1 MVFWPLRTRLLR
13 DNMSFMNLNNRRIGA
28 YLKGA
33 GKAPEPAADSA
44 AQADPAPRSVDSA
57 QALIKVTRP
66 SPAVPVPPRVPPK
79 TGNGAAIR
87 DPGDKPGKSDIAK
100 YLVLI
105 GKEEASNILRHLSQ
119 PEVESIAQEIAKIQY
134 ISPDEAREVLERFH
148 GLVKTGM
155 RSSGGLDTARTL
167 LVNAFGEE
175 KGGQL
180 LRQALPEVQEPFFA
194 FLQDLEPAQVASL
207 LRSESVAIK
216 SIILAFLPP
225 AAAAGIL
232 KELPKDEQRQLILRM
247 SKMQKVE
254 RDVLIRIEGALKERA
269 RNLGKVQTDE
279 IDGTS
284 NLAAIMRCLDPALEQ
299 QLLGVLESE
308 APEVVE
314 NIKDRLFTIDT
325 LLLIEDRDL
334 QKVLHT
340 MENKQIALILK
351 GKSEEIRRKV
361 LTNVSDNRALQIGD
375 DYQHLGPQPKREVD
389 DATRAF
395 ITHLRQ
401 LEQDGK
407 IVVMRD
413 EDVYI

>member
-1 MVFWPLRTRLLR
+1 
-13 DNMSFMNLNNRRIGA
+13 MNLNHRRIGA

-33 GKAPEPAADSA
+33 GKAPEPVPEPVAPAKAA
-44 AQADPAPRSVDSA
+44 PETA
-57 QALIKVTRP
+57 QALIKVAKP
-66 SPAVPVPPRVPPK
+66 AAAVPQRIPPK

-87 DPGDKPGKSDIAK
+87 DPGGRPGKSDIAK

-119 PEVESIAQEIAKIQY
+119 AEVESIAQEIAHIQY

-148 GLVKTGM
+148 GLVKTGV
-155 RSSGGLDTARTL
+155 RNAGGLDTARSL

-194 FLQDLEPAQVASL
+194 FLQDLEPSQVAAL
-207 LRSESVAIK
+207 LRSESIAIK
-216 SIILAFLPP
+216 SIILAYLPP
-225 AAAAGIL
+225 PAAAGIL
-232 KELPKDEQRQLILRM
+232 KELPRDDQRQLILRM

-254 RDVLIRIEGALKERA
+254 REVLVRIDEALKERA
-269 RNLGKVQTDE
+269 RTQGKVE
-279 IDGTS
+279 SAAIDGSS
-284 NLAAIMRCLDPALEQ
+284 NLAAIMRHLDPALEQ
-299 QLLGVLESE
+299 HLLGVLESE
-308 APEVVE
+308 APEVVD

-325 LLLIEDRDL
+325 LLLIDDRDL

-340 MENKQIALILK
+340 METRQIALILK
-351 GKSEEIRRKV
+351 GKSDAIRRKI
-361 LTNVSDNRALQIGD
+361 LDNVSDNRSSLIND
-375 DYQHLGPQPKREVD
+375 DYQHLGPQPKRDVD
-389 DATRAF
+389 EATREF
-395 ITHLRQ
+395 ITQLRQ

-407 IVVMRD
+407 IVVRRD

>member
-1 MVFWPLRTRLLR
+1 
-13 DNMSFMNLNNRRIGA
+13 MNLNNRRIGA
-28 YLKGA
+28 YLKGS
-33 GKAPEPAADSA
+33 GKATEPVP
-44 AQADPAPRSVDSA
+44 DPAPA
-57 QALIKVTRP
+57 EAPALIKVAKP
-66 SPAVPVPPRVPPK
+66 ASPVPAAPPVPVQRVPAK
-79 TGNGAAIR
+79 TGNGSVIR
-87 DPGDKPGKSDIAK
+87 DPGNRPRKEDIAK

-119 PEVESIAQEIAKIQY
+119 EEVESIAQEIARIQY

-155 RSSGGLDTARTL
+155 RSAGGLDAARSL

-180 LRQALPEVQEPFFA
+180 LRQALPEVHEPFFA
-194 FLQDLEPAQVASL
+194 FLLDLEPVQVAAL
-207 LRSESVAIK
+207 LRSESVAVKCIV
-216 SIILAFLPP
+216 LAYVPP
-225 AAAAGIL
+225 QSAAAIL
-232 KELPKDEQRQLILRM
+232 KALPKDEQKQLILRL

-254 RDVLIRIEGALKERA
+254 REVLVRIEQALKERA
-269 RNLGKVQTDE
+269 RDIGKTESAD
-279 IDGTS
+279 IDGSS
-284 NLAAIMRCLDPALEQ
+284 NLAAIMRHLDPSLEQ

-314 NIKDRLFTIDT
+314 TIRERLFTIDT

-334 QKVLHT
+334 QKVLQT
-340 MENKQIALILK
+340 MENREVALILK
-351 GKSEEIRRKV
+351 GKTEEIRRKI
-361 LTNVSDNRALQIGD
+361 LTNVSDNRALQIGE
-375 DYQHLGPQPKREVD
+375 DYQNLGPQPRREVD

-407 IVVMRD
+407 IVVRRD

>member
-1 MVFWPLRTRLLR
+1 VP
-13 DNMSFMNLNNRRIGA
+13 
-28 YLKGA
+28 
-33 GKAPEPAADSA
+33 
-44 AQADPAPRSVDSA
+44 DPAPA
-57 QALIKVTRP
+57 EAPALIKVAKP
-66 SPAVPVPPRVPPK
+66 ASPVPAAPPVPVQRVPAK

-87 DPGDKPGKSDIAK
+87 DPGNRPSKEDIAK

-105 GKEEASNILRHLSQ
+105 GKEEAANILRHLSQ
-119 PEVESIAQEIAKIQY
+119 EEVESIAKEIAHIQY
-134 ISPDEAREVLERFH
+134 ISPEEARVVLERFH

-155 RSSGGLDTARTL
+155 RSAGGLDTARSL

-180 LRQALPEVQEPFFA
+180 LRQALPEVHEPFFA
-194 FLQDLEPAQVASL
+194 FLLDLEPVQVAAL
-207 LRSESVAIK
+207 LRSESVAVKCIV
-216 SIILAFLPP
+216 LAYVPP
-225 AAAAGIL
+225 QSAAAIL
-232 KELPKDEQRQLILRM
+232 KALPKDEQKQLILRL

-254 RDVLIRIEGALKERA
+254 REVLVRIEQALKERA
-269 RNLGKVQTDE
+269 RDIGKTESAE
-279 IDGTS
+279 IDGSS
-284 NLAAIMRCLDPALEQ
+284 NLAAIMRHLDPSLEQ

-314 NIKDRLFTIDT
+314 TIRERLFTIDT

-334 QKVLHT
+334 QKVLQT
-340 MENKQIALILK
+340 MENREVALILK
-351 GKSEEIRRKV
+351 GKSDEIRRKI
-361 LTNVSDNRALQIGD
+361 LTNVSDNRAAQIGE
-375 DYQHLGPQPKREVD
+375 DYQNLGPQPRREVD

-407 IVVMRD
+407 IVVKRD

>member
-1 MVFWPLRTRLLR
+1 
-13 DNMSFMNLNNRRIGA
+13 MNLNKRLIGA
-28 YLKGA
+28 YLKGS
-33 GKAPEPAADSA
+33 GKAPEPVSESVKET
-44 AQADPAPRSVDSA
+44 PLSGAP
-57 QALIKVTRP
+57 QALIKVARP
-66 SPAVPVPPRVPPK
+66 APATVVPSPRVPPK
-79 TGNGAAIR
+79 TGNGSAIR
-87 DPGDKPGKSDIAK
+87 DPGAKPGKGDIAR

-119 PEVESIAQEIAKIQY
+119 PEVEAIAQEIAKIQY
-134 ISPDEAREVLERFH
+134 ISPEEARDVLERFH

-155 RSSGGLDTARTL
+155 RSSGGLDTARSL

-194 FLQDLEPAQVASL
+194 FLQDLEPSQVASL
-207 LRSESVAIK
+207 LRAESVAVK
-216 SIILAFLPP
+216 SIILAHLPPP
-225 AAAAGIL
+225 AAAAIL
-232 KELPKDEQRQLILRM
+232 KEVSRDEQRQLIVRM

-254 RDVLIRIEGALKERA
+254 RDVLIRIEEALKERA
-269 RNLGKVQTDE
+269 RTQGKVESAE
-279 IDGTS
+279 IDGSS
-284 NLAAIMRCLDPALEQ
+284 NLAAIMRHLDPALEQ
-299 QLLGVLESE
+299 QLLGVLENE

-314 NIKDRLFTIDT
+314 GIRDQLFTIDT

-340 MENKQIALILK
+340 MENRQIALILK
-351 GKSEEIRRKV
+351 GKSPEIRRKV
-361 LTNVSDNRALQIGD
+361 LTNVSENRALQIGD
-375 DYQHLGPQPKREVD
+375 DYQHLGPQPKRDVD
-389 DATRAF
+389 EATRDF